1 MSSPILS
8 THSGHHRIFIGPV
21 VQGRINNNNNTDV
34 TATSTPSSHS
44 HYKHHNHTQ
53 PKPVQAPKPWWEQ
66 GSSFLRSHI
75 SLHNVSTSATT
86 ATPPLTNSSRTTPA
100 TTPSPQQHPASSTSQ
115 HQTNIPQ
122 LSYTFSDDDEGSSCS
137 SSEVSDEEINAY
149 DSEDERRD
157 YTQDHDVNGDDEDED
172 NSQDD
177 DNGISNKPVGAN
189 NHPFHTSSSSE
200 SFSAPVAAGHSS
212 SSRRNQYQERHGQQ
226 SSEESGQLLNVD
238 SNGNPIKNKDKG
250 KAKDADVLAQQA
262 QDDACMS
269 KPKSVKRWRT
279 GGKKRTKSMRDEGEP
294 NRLKKILRSRR
305 ARRQNDE
312 PDLGWES
319 DGSRASRPRL
329 GRQMTSGA
337 MLANHRHDRQE
348 HHSVLVSSPMSSE
361 VNLPATNGPIYVS
374 SPVSS
379 ALDVSNPDN
388 LERPDPTPIQN
399 LGSAAGIETDLL
411 APGWKSHSNS
421 SLSSSGTPRNSNI
434 QRGATWA
441 TAREYGSS
449 YGQGSLHDKVI
460 EEENESDEYDEE
472 NDHYFLAKTTSRT
485 TDWEGAEEEGV
496 PNQGTSNAAP
506 NVTNPTAKDETAADT
521 TSKEPMSATISK
533 AGTLLS
539 RTLLRRAP
547 TGLKMREGEADKSKV
562 AQPVE
567 SVCSIDKDCQTTAAE
582 PSKKKHVRFLTK
594 VQNPI
599 SSSRQPTMLSTNP
612 MVKQDRML
620 VRKEVTERPGP
631 HVFNSV
637 TARRFE
643 LQSEG
648 WKEWWCVM
656 KGPPVGPNPSVN
668 KIRRKSKRAK
678 RIEKGRLEFFYNHNY
693 PEAVGLT
700 VYILRPRT
708 ISLACAWY
716 MEIYTLLNGKAPIPP
731 FIEISVPDFDV
742 KIRVPIPEDS
752 ETETESDTDSDSQ
765 NQEND
770 DEDNNDIGVNGR
782 ANTVNNTNLS
792 STLPPQDTPLQSFRT
807 ARTSLPERLASKT
820 FYLKN
825 DDARPTLV
833 APDEVTPRLLRSHV
847 LALLKDVPDWSEVV
861 KMWRDPSQFG
871 DVALCWKRYDRI
883 EWIYWSERI
892 PGETDNLH
900 LKKEHIGFADGSD
913 WVGRMDETV
922 VGPQVLDK
930 THLLE
935 LRPITHYPTKAKD
948 SSGKELHEPDPIEG
962 YLVRV
967 STFSGNPIRRFR
979 RLYLTTHDHML
990 IYTIPSQS
998 HSPTMQ
1004 HAGAIDPTALMFS
1017 ISPHHSA
1024 NPDHKDM
1031 AQSRSVRRLK
1041 AQVRSARGYIDMT
1054 RIADIRVLTNQEW
1067 ETVRHLPY
1075 DKKDKENL
1083 TKRER
1088 LGKAMQKVAVAAREA
1103 KARAEEAR
1111 AADGTEVQEQ
1121 PQIVMQ
1127 EPDHYFFNTAGIPDA
1142 SEGSST
1148 GAQHNS
1154 RSSGQQQQ
1162 PVTDLDSSEP
1172 LNASLSK
1179 RTEGLGIGHNKGSS
1193 SSPTFKNSIVRSTTF
1208 MADLLL
1214 HNDAGVVDQADE
1226 DSNVIEIEMMEG
1238 PCVRFRAF
1246 NSDAAHLWRDQLEK
1260 LSEYWRL
1267 RKHLDVREHMAV
1279 AQANY
1284 QLASSLD
1291 DDEIQVGETIQ
1302 DWDNDRAV
1310 VSPSIWNWCVVNGCR
1325 SVTRSGYLYYKPKLH
1340 STFRKIF
1347 MVLTEGMVM
1356 MFHPHRRSK
1365 ASGQLVPTTACKL
1378 LSVHTLTDI
1387 YIYSGHF
1394 SGEDTRHGTNDES
1407 ERLPR
1412 FYPDGLIVDDPD
1424 EDCTFSIWRG
1434 KRRKMFS
1441 RRSAA
1446 LTTMSSKAMTGS
1458 SRVFGKEGL
1467 LSSIVKQG
1475 VVYGSSPQSCAV
1487 LRARSR
1493 PDLEQ
1498 WVSAI
1503 NTEIERV
1510 VRAERRRV
1518 RGKGH
1523 HHQH

>member
-8 THSGHHRIFIGPV
+8 THSGHHRIFIGP
-21 VQGRINNNNNTDV
+21 
-34 TATSTPSSHS
+34 
-44 HYKHHNHTQ
+44 
-53 PKPVQAPKPWWEQ
+53 
-66 GSSFLRSHI
+66 
-75 SLHNVSTSATT
+75 
-86 ATPPLTNSSRTTPA
+86 
-100 TTPSPQQHPASSTSQ
+100 HPASSTSQ
-115 HQTNIPQ
+115 RQTNIPQ
-122 LSYTFSDDDEGSSCS
+122 LSYTFSDDDEHSSDS
-137 SSEVSDEEINAY
+137 SSEVGDEEINTY

-157 YTQDHDVNGDDEDED
+157 YTQDHDVNDDDEDEN

-177 DNGISNKPVGAN
+177 DNGISNKPV
-189 NHPFHTSSSSE
+189 
-200 SFSAPVAAGHSS
+200 
-212 SSRRNQYQERHGQQ
+212 
-226 SSEESGQLLNVD
+226 EESGQLLNVD
-238 SNGNPIKNKDKG
+238 SNGNPIKIKDKG
-250 KAKDADVLAQQA
+250 KAKDADVQAQQA
-262 QDDACMS
+262 QDDAYMS
-269 KPKSVKRWRT
+269 KTKSVKRWRT

-294 NRLKKILRSRR
+294 NRLKKILGSHR

-337 MLANHRHDRQE
+337 LLASHHHDRQE

-361 VNLPATNGPIYVS
+361 VNLPAANGPIYVS

-379 ALDVSNPDN
+379 AMDVSNPDN
-388 LERPDPTPIQN
+388 LERPDPSPIQN
-399 LGSAAGIETDLL
+399 LGSAAGVGTGADLL

-449 YGQGSLHDKVI
+449 YGQGSLYDKAI
-460 EEENESDEYDEE
+460 EEENESDEDDEE
-472 NDHYFLAKTTSRT
+472 NDHYSLAKTTSRA

-506 NVTNPTAKDETAADT
+506 NITNPTAKDETAADT
-521 TSKEPMSATISK
+521 TSKEPLSATISK

-547 TGLKMREGEADKSKV
+547 TGLKMRDGEADNPKV

-567 SVCSIDKDCQTTAAE
+567 SVCSINKDCQTTAVE
-582 PSKKKHVRFLTK
+582 PSQKKHVRFLTK

-599 SSSRQPTMLSTNP
+599 ASSRQSTVLSTNP
-612 MVKQDRML
+612 VVKQDRML

-631 HVFNSV
+631 HVFNSL

-656 KGPPVGPNPSVN
+656 KGPPVGPNPPIN

-678 RIEKGRLEFFYNHNY
+678 RIEKGRLEFFYNHKKIKGAVILSSHTTVSVYSSLDYSIAVTQNY

-765 NQEND
+765 NQENN
-770 DEDNNDIGVNGR
+770 DNNDDIGVNGR
-782 ANTVNNTNLS
+782 ANIVNDSSLS
-792 STLPPQDTPLQSFRT
+792 GILPPQDTPLQSFKT

-847 LALLKDVPDWSEVV
+847 LALLKDVPDWREVV

-883 EWIYWSERI
+883 EWIYWGERI

-948 SSGKELHEPDPIEG
+948 SSGMELHEPDPIEG

-979 RLYLTTHDHML
+979 RLYLTSHDHML
-990 IYTIPSQS
+990 IYTVPSQS
-998 HSPTMQ
+998 HSPSMQ

-1041 AQVRSARGYIDMT
+1041 AQVRSARGFIDMT

-1067 ETVRHLPY
+1067 ETARHLPY
-1075 DKKDKENL
+1075 VKKDKENL

-1088 LGKAMQKVAVAAREA
+1088 LGKAVQKVVVAAQEA
-1103 KARAEEAR
+1103 KARAEEAK

-1121 PQIVMQ
+1121 PQMVMK
-1127 EPDHYFFNTAGIPDA
+1127 EPDHYFFNAAGIPDA
-1142 SEGSST
+1142 PEGSST

-1162 PVTDLDSSEP
+1162 PVTDLDSNEP

-1179 RTEGLGIGHNKGSS
+1179 RPEGLGTGHNNGSS
-1193 SSPTFKNSIVRSTTF
+1193 SAPTFKDSIVRSTTF

-1214 HNDAGVVDQADE
+1214 HNDAGVVDQVDE

-1246 NSDAAHLWRDQLEK
+1246 NSEAAHLWRDQLEK

-1267 RKHLDVREHMAV
+1267 RKHLDVKEHMAV

-1325 SVTRSGYLYYKPKLH
+1325 SVTKSGYLYYKPKLH

-1347 MVLTEGMVM
+1347 MVLTEGMLM

-1365 ASGQLVPTTACKL
+1365 ASGHLTPTTACKL

-1394 SGEDTRHGTNDES
+1394 SDEDTSHGTNDES

-1424 EDCTFSIWRG
+1424 DDCTFSIWRG

-1441 RRSAA
+1441 RRGAA
-1446 LTTMSSKAMTGS
+1446 PTTMSSKAMTGS

-1467 LSSIVKQG
+1467 LSNIVKQG
-1475 VVYGSSPQSCAV
+1475 VVYGSSPQTCAV

>member
-1 MSSPILS
+1 
-8 THSGHHRIFIGPV
+8 
-21 VQGRINNNNNTDV
+21 
-34 TATSTPSSHS
+34 
-44 HYKHHNHTQ
+44 
-53 PKPVQAPKPWWEQ
+53 
-66 GSSFLRSHI
+66 
-75 SLHNVSTSATT
+75 
-86 ATPPLTNSSRTTPA
+86 
-100 TTPSPQQHPASSTSQ
+100 
-115 HQTNIPQ
+115 
-122 LSYTFSDDDEGSSCS
+122 
-137 SSEVSDEEINAY
+137 
-149 DSEDERRD
+149 
-157 YTQDHDVNGDDEDED
+157 
-172 NSQDD
+172 
-177 DNGISNKPVGAN
+177 
-189 NHPFHTSSSSE
+189 
-200 SFSAPVAAGHSS
+200 
-212 SSRRNQYQERHGQQ
+212 
-226 SSEESGQLLNVD
+226 
-238 SNGNPIKNKDKG
+238 
-250 KAKDADVLAQQA
+250 
-262 QDDACMS
+262 
-269 KPKSVKRWRT
+269 
-279 GGKKRTKSMRDEGEP
+279 MRDEGEP
-294 NRLKKILRSRR
+294 NRLKKIFGTYRDRR
-305 ARRQNDE
+305 HNQGQAED
-312 PDLGWES
+312 PDLAWES
-319 DGSRASRPRL
+319 DGSRVSRPRL

-337 MLANHRHDRQE
+337 LLVGHHHERQD
-348 HHSVLVSSPMSSE
+348 HHPVLVSSPMSSE

-399 LGSAAGIETDLL
+399 LGSAAGVGTGGDLL
-411 APGWKSHSNS
+411 TPGWESHSNS
-421 SLSSSGTPRNSNI
+421 SLTSSGAPMSTHL
-434 QRGATWA
+434 QRGATWV
-441 TAREYGSS
+441 TAREYASS
-449 YGQGSLHDKVI
+449 YGQGSLYDRAIKEES
-460 EEENESDEYDEE
+460 EEEDDEE
-472 NDHYFLAKTTSRT
+472 DDEDDDHYTLAKSPSRM
-485 TDWEGAEEEGV
+485 TDWEDAEEGV
-496 PNQGTSNAAP
+496 PDQGTSGSAQQGQVAKL
-506 NVTNPTAKDETAADT
+506 TATDETDTDT
-521 TSKEPMSATISK
+521 TPKEPLTSTISK

-539 RTLLRRAP
+539 RTLLRKAP
-547 TGLKMREGEADKSKV
+547 TGLKTREGGTEKLKV
-562 AQPVE
+562 VRPVE
-567 SVCSIDKDCQTTAAE
+567 SICSIDKDCQTTAAE
-582 PSKKKHVRFLTK
+582 PTSKKHVRFLTK

-612 MVKQDRML
+612 LVKQDRML
-620 VRKEVTERPGP
+620 IRKEVTERPGP
-631 HVFNSV
+631 HVFNSD

-656 KGPPVGPNPSVN
+656 KGPPVGPKPPVN

-678 RIEKGRLEFFYNHNY
+678 RVEKGRLEFFYNHKKIKGTVILSSHTTVSVYSSLDYSIAVTQNY

-716 MEIYTLLNGKAPIPP
+716 MEIYTLLNGKAPIPS
-731 FIEISVPDFDV
+731 FIEIGVPDFGI

-765 NQEND
+765 DQDND
-770 DEDNNDIGVNGR
+770 DGDDAGR
-782 ANTVNNTNLS
+782 RNTVNDTSLS
-792 STLPPQDTPLQSFRT
+792 ETLPPQETPLQNFKT

-825 DDARPTLV
+825 DNARPTLV

-847 LALLKDVPDWSEVV
+847 LALLKDVPDWTEVV
-861 KMWRDPSQFG
+861 KMWRDPSQYG

-883 EWIYWSERI
+883 EWIYWGERI

-948 SSGKELHEPDPIEG
+948 SSGMEFHEPDPIEG

-979 RLYLTTHDHML
+979 RLYLTSHDHML
-990 IYTIPSQS
+990 IYTVPSQS

-1004 HAGAIDPTALMFS
+1004 HVGTIDPNALMFC

-1041 AQVRSARGYIDMT
+1041 AQVRSARGFIDMT
-1054 RIADIRVLTNQEW
+1054 KIESVRVLTNQEW

-1075 DKKDKENL
+1075 NKKDKENL

-1088 LGKAMQKVAVAAREA
+1088 LGKAMQKVAVAAQEAQVRAQEA
-1103 KARAEEAR
+1103 KSTNGAEL
-1111 AADGTEVQEQ
+1111 QEQ
-1121 PQIVMQ
+1121 PQVMMK
-1127 EPDHYFFNTAGIPDA
+1127 EPDHYFFNTAGIPDPPEGT
-1142 SEGSST
+1142 SSGSQGSS
-1148 GAQHNS
+1148 GH
-1154 RSSGQQQQ
+1154 GQQQQ
-1162 PVTDLDSSEP
+1162 QQATDLDPNEP

-1179 RTEGLGIGHNKGSS
+1179 MPEGAGHINGSS
-1193 SSPTFKNSIVRSTTF
+1193 STPTFRDTIIKSTTF
-1208 MADLLL
+1208 MADILL
-1214 HNDAGVVDQADE
+1214 HNDAGVVDQAHE
-1226 DSNVIEIEMMEG
+1226 DCNVIEIEMKEG
-1238 PCVRFRAF
+1238 PCVRFQAF
-1246 NSDAAHLWRDQLEK
+1246 NAEAAHLWRDQLEK

-1267 RKHLDVREHMAV
+1267 RKHLDVKDHMAV

-1310 VSPSIWNWCVVNGCR
+1310 VSPELWNWCVVNGCR
-1325 SVTRSGYLYYKPKLH
+1325 SVTKSGFLYYRPRPH

-1347 MVLTEGMVM
+1347 MVLTESTLM
-1356 MFHPHRRSK
+1356 MFYPHRRSK

-1378 LSVHTLTDI
+1378 LSVHSLSDI
-1387 YIYSGHF
+1387 YVYSGHF
-1394 SGEDTRHGTNDES
+1394 SDEYTSHGTNDES

-1441 RRSAA
+1441 RRGAA

-1458 SRVFGKEGL
+1458 SRVFGKDGL

-1475 VVYGSSPQSCAV
+1475 VVYGSSPRSCSV

-1498 WVSAI
+1498 WVYAI
-1503 NTEIERV
+1503 NTEIERC

-1523 HHQH
+1523 QY

>member
-21 VQGRINNNNNTDV
+21 
-34 TATSTPSSHS
+34 
-44 HYKHHNHTQ
+44 
-53 PKPVQAPKPWWEQ
+53 
-66 GSSFLRSHI
+66 
-75 SLHNVSTSATT
+75 
-86 ATPPLTNSSRTTPA
+86 
-100 TTPSPQQHPASSTSQ
+100 
-115 HQTNIPQ
+115 TNIPQ
-122 LSYTFSDDDEGSSCS
+122 LSYTFSDNDELSSCS
-137 SSEVSDEEINAY
+137 SNEVGDEEINAY

-157 YTQDHDVNGDDEDED
+157 YTQDHDVNDDDEDEN

-177 DNGISNKPVGAN
+177 DNGISNKPDGAN

-212 SSRRNQYQERHGQQ
+212 SNRHNQYQRQQHGQQ

-238 SNGNPIKNKDKG
+238 SNGNPIKNKNKG
-250 KAKDADVLAQQA
+250 KAKVADVQAQQA
-262 QDDACMS
+262 QDDAFIP
-269 KPKSVKRWRT
+269 KTKSVKRWRT
-279 GGKKRTKSMRDEGEP
+279 GGKKRTKSMRDEEEP
-294 NRLKKILRSRR
+294 NRLKKMLRSPR
-305 ARRQNDE
+305 AHRHNDE

-337 MLANHRHDRQE
+337 MLANHHHHDRQE

-361 VNLPATNGPIYVS
+361 INLPATNGPIYVS

-379 ALDVSNPDN
+379 ALDVSNLDH
-388 LERPDPTPIQN
+388 LERPDPRPIQN
-399 LGSAAGIETDLL
+399 LGSAAGVGTGTDLL
-411 APGWKSHSNS
+411 TPGWKSHSNS

-441 TAREYGSS
+441 TAREFGSS
-449 YGQGSLHDKVI
+449 YGQGSLYDKAI

-472 NDHYFLAKTTSRT
+472 NDHYFLAKTTSRA
-485 TDWEGAEEEGV
+485 TDWEDAEEEGI
-496 PNQGTSNAAP
+496 PDQGTSNAAP

-521 TSKEPMSATISK
+521 TSKEPLSATIGK

-539 RTLLRRAP
+539 RTFLRRAP
-547 TGLKMREGEADKSKV
+547 TGLKMQEGEADKPKV
-562 AQPVE
+562 TQPVE
-567 SVCSIDKDCQTTAAE
+567 SVCSVDKDCQTTAVE
-582 PSKKKHVRFLTK
+582 PKNKKHVRFLTK

-656 KGPPVGPNPSVN
+656 KGPPVGPNRPVN

-678 RIEKGRLEFFYNHNY
+678 RIEKGRLEFFYNHKKIKGAIILSSHTTVSVYSSLDYSIAVTQNY

-700 VYILRPRT
+700 IYILRPRT

-716 MEIYTLLNGKAPIPP
+716 MEIYTLLNGKAPIPS
-731 FIEISVPDFDV
+731 FIEISVPDFDI

-752 ETETESDTDSDSQ
+752 ETETESDTDSDFQ
-765 NQEND
+765 DQKNND
-770 DEDNNDIGVNGR
+770 DNDDIGVNGR
-782 ANTVNNTNLS
+782 ANIVNDTS
-792 STLPPQDTPLQSFRT
+792 PGSTLPQDTPLQSFKT

-883 EWIYWSERI
+883 EWIYWGEHI

-948 SSGKELHEPDPIEG
+948 SSGMELHEPDPIEG

-979 RLYLTTHDHML
+979 RLYLTSHDHML

-998 HSPTMQ
+998 HSPAMQ
-1004 HAGAIDPTALMFS
+1004 HAGAIDPTALMFC

-1041 AQVRSARGYIDMT
+1041 AQVRSARGFIDMT
-1054 RIADIRVLTNQEW
+1054 RIADIRVLTNREW
-1067 ETVRHLPY
+1067 ETVRYLPY
-1075 DKKDKENL
+1075 DKKDKENI

-1088 LGKAMQKVAVAAREA
+1088 LGKVVQKVAVAAQEA
-1103 KARAEEAR
+1103 KARAEEAE

-1121 PQIVMQ
+1121 PQMVMK
-1127 EPDHYFFNTAGIPDA
+1127 EPDHYFFNAAGIPDA
-1142 SEGSST
+1142 PEGSST
-1148 GAQHNS
+1148 GARHSS
-1154 RSSGQQQQ
+1154 RSSGQQQH
-1162 PVTDLDSSEP
+1162 PVTDLDSNEP

-1179 RTEGLGIGHNKGSS
+1179 RPEGLGTGHNKGSS
-1193 SSPTFKNSIVRSTTF
+1193 STPTFKDSIARSTTF
-1208 MADLLL
+1208 MAGLLL

-1246 NSDAAHLWRDQLEK
+1246 NSDAAHLWRNQLEK

-1267 RKHLDVREHMAV
+1267 RKHLDVKEHMAV

-1310 VSPSIWNWCVVNGCR
+1310 VSPSLWNWCVVNGCR

-1365 ASGQLVPTTACKL
+1365 ASGQLIPTTACKL

-1394 SGEDTRHGTNDES
+1394 SDEDTSHGTNDES

-1441 RRSAA
+1441 RRGAA

>member
-1 MSSPILS
+1 M
-8 THSGHHRIFIGPV
+8 
-21 VQGRINNNNNTDV
+21 
-34 TATSTPSSHS
+34 
-44 HYKHHNHTQ
+44 
-53 PKPVQAPKPWWEQ
+53 
-66 GSSFLRSHI
+66 RSQL
-75 SLHNVSTSATT
+75 SLHNLSKTT
-86 ATPPLTNSSRTTPA
+86 TPPTPPLTNSSSSRTTPA
-100 TTPSPQQHPASSTSQ
+100 TTPSPEQHPSSLPLDQ
-115 HQTNIPQ
+115 HKQQKQRQTNIPQ
-122 LSYTFSDDDEGSSCS
+122 FSYTFSDDDEHSSCS
-137 SSEVSDEEINAY
+137 SSEEGDEEINAY
-149 DSEDERRD
+149 DSEEERRD
-157 YTQDHDVNGDDEDED
+157 YTQDHDDNDDDEDEQD
-172 NSQDD
+172 RAGDEINSA
-177 DNGISNKPVGAN
+177 PVDSSHA
-189 NHPFHTSSSSE
+189 FHSSLSSSSE
-200 SFSAPVAAGHSS
+200 SFSAPVDAGHSS
-212 SSRRNQYQERHGQQ
+212 SSNRHNQHEQQ
-226 SSEESGQLLNVD
+226 PSEESGQLQNVD
-238 SNGNPIKNKDKG
+238 THGNPIKTNKDKG
-250 KAKDADVLAQQA
+250 KTKDTEAQA
-262 QDDACMS
+262 QDEAYMS
-269 KPKSVKRWRT
+269 RTTSVKRWRT
-279 GGKKRTKSMRDEGEP
+279 GEKRRTKSMRDEGEP
-294 NRLKKILRSRR
+294 NRLKKMLGTYRDRR
-305 ARRQNDE
+305 NNQGPAADA
-312 PDLGWES
+312 DLAWES
-319 DGSRASRPRL
+319 DGSRASRPRI
-329 GRQMTSGA
+329 GRQVTSGA
-337 MLANHRHDRQE
+337 LLVDHHHHRQE
-348 HHSVLVSSPMSSE
+348 HNSVLVSSPMSSE

-379 ALDVSNPDN
+379 ALDVSNPNN
-388 LERPDPTPIQN
+388 LERPDPRPIQN
-399 LGSAAGIETDLL
+399 LGSGAGVGTGGDLL
-411 APGWKSHSNS
+411 APGWKSQSNS
-421 SLSSSGTPRNSNI
+421 SLSSSGTPMNREL
-434 QRGATWA
+434 QRGATWV
-441 TAREYGSS
+441 TAREYASS
-449 YGQGSLHDKVI
+449 YGQGSLYDKAI
-460 EEENESDEYDEE
+460 AEDDEDEDDEDYDR
-472 NDHYFLAKTTSRT
+472 YSLTKTASRV
-485 TDWEGAEEEGV
+485 TDWEDAEEEAV
-496 PNQGTSNAAP
+496 HDQGTSGGTRQQDSAVA
-506 NVTNPTAKDETAADT
+506 AKDSTVID
-521 TSKEPMSATISK
+521 SSPKEPLSSTISK

-547 TGLKMREGEADKSKV
+547 TGLKAQEENADKPKV
-562 AQPVE
+562 VRPVE
-567 SVCSIDKDCQTTAAE
+567 SICSINKDCQTTAAE
-582 PSKKKHVRFLTK
+582 PTNTKHVRFLTK
-594 VQNPI
+594 VSNPI

-612 MVKQDRML
+612 VVKQDRML

-631 HVFNSV
+631 HVFNSD

-656 KGPPVGPNPSVN
+656 KGPPVGPKPLVN

-678 RIEKGRLEFFYNHNY
+678 RVEKGRLEFFYNHKKIKGTVILSSHTTVSIYSSLDYSIALTQNY

-716 MEIYTLLNGKAPIPP
+716 MEIYTLLNGKAPIPS
-731 FIEISVPDFDV
+731 FIEIGVPDFDI

-752 ETETESDTDSDSQ
+752 DTETDSDTDSDSLDQ
-765 NQEND
+765 GDNDEND
-770 DEDNNDIGVNGR
+770 DNRHSNIVND
-782 ANTVNNTNLS
+782 TSLS
-792 STLPPQDTPLQSFRT
+792 QALPSQDTPLQSFRT

-825 DDARPTLV
+825 DNARPTLV

-847 LALLKDVPDWSEVV
+847 LALLKDVPDWTEVV
-861 KMWRDPSQFG
+861 KMWRDPAQFG

-883 EWIYWSERI
+883 EWIYWGERI

-900 LKKEHIGFADGSD
+900 LKREHIGFADGSD

-948 SSGKELHEPDPIEG
+948 SSGIELHEPDPIEG

-979 RLYLTTHDHML
+979 RLYLTSHDHML

-1004 HAGAIDPTALMFS
+1004 HAGAIDPKALMFC

-1041 AQVRSARGYIDMT
+1041 AQVRSARGFIDMT
-1054 RIADIRVLTNQEW
+1054 KIEGVRVLTNQEW
-1067 ETVRHLPY
+1067 ETARNLPY
-1075 DKKDKENL
+1075 SKKDKENF

-1088 LGKAMQKVAVAAREA
+1088 LGKAMQKVAVAVHDS
-1103 KARAEEAR
+1103 KSRAEDANVIDGMELQEAQ
-1111 AADGTEVQEQ
+1111 V
-1121 PQIVMQ
+1121 VMK
-1127 EPDHYFFNTAGIPDA
+1127 EPDHYFFNAAGVPDA
-1142 SEGSST
+1142 PEGSTS
-1148 GAQHNS
+1148 GSRQNSSNNGQHH
-1154 RSSGQQQQ
+1154 QKA
-1162 PVTDLDSSEP
+1162 TDLDSNEP

-1179 RTEGLGIGHNKGSS
+1179 APEGAGHIKGSS
-1193 SSPTFKNSIVRSTTF
+1193 STPTFKDTIIRSTTF
-1208 MADLLL
+1208 MADILL

-1226 DSNVIEIEMMEG
+1226 DSNVIEIEMKEG

-1246 NSDAAHLWRDQLEK
+1246 NAEAAHLWRDQLEK

-1267 RKHLDVREHMAV
+1267 RKHLDIKDHMGV

-1310 VSPSIWNWCVVNGCR
+1310 VSPEIWNWCVINGCR
-1325 SVTRSGYLYYKPKLH
+1325 SVTRSGYLYYKPRLH

-1347 MVLTEGMVM
+1347 MVLTEGMLLI
-1356 MFHPHRRSK
+1356 FHPHRRSK
-1365 ASGQLVPTTACKL
+1365 ASGQLIPTTACKL
-1378 LSVHTLTDI
+1378 LSVHSLSDI
-1387 YIYSGHF
+1387 YVYSGHF
-1394 SGEDTRHGTNDES
+1394 SDEDTSHGTNDES

-1441 RRSAA
+1441 RRGAA

-1458 SRVFGKEGL
+1458 SRVFGKDGL

-1475 VVYGSSPQSCAV
+1475 VVYGSSPHSCAV

-1498 WVSAI
+1498 WVYAI
-1503 NTEIERV
+1503 NTEIERS
-1510 VRAERRRV
+1510 VRAERRHF

-1523 HHQH
+1523 SQH